1 MDLTIYIVDT
11 NEIDISQFLN
21 SPLLTEEDKESFST
35 YKNETVKKEKVV
47 STYLKRRF
55 VESWSINKNGKPISD
70 NLFFNISHSHGLV
83 AFVSSNKYPIG
94 IDVELIKEA
103 KDDLINY
110 VSSKEEKE
118 YIKSD
123 KDFFKVWTNKEAL
136 VKAIGTGI
144 NCKVNEIPGLFFNQS
159 FIFKNK
165 EYQNRM
171 IEYGDYIIAINVET
185 KEQDINIEL
194 VELFK

>member
-1 MDLTIYIVDT
+1 M
-11 NEIDISQFLN
+11 
-21 SPLLTEEDKESFST
+21 
-35 YKNETVKKEKVV
+35 
-47 STYLKRRF
+47 
-55 VESWSINKNGKPISD
+55 
-70 NLFFNISHSHGLV
+70 
-83 AFVSSNKYPIG
+83 
-94 IDVELIKEA
+94 ELIKEA

-123 KDFFKVWTNKEAL
+123 KEFFKVWTNKEAL

-159 FIFKNK
+159 FIYKNK

-171 IEYGDYIIAINVET
+171 IEYGNYIIAVNIET

-194 VELFK
+194 VELFQ